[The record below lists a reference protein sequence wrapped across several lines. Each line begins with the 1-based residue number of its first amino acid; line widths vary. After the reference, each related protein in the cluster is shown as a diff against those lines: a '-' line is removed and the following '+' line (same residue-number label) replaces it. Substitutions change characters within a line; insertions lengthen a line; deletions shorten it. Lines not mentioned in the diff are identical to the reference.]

1 MTEWRT
7 AMSWRDELE
16 AIIGVVP
23 ADQLAD
29 LIGELARL
37 DVLARQRLARDNGA
51 APSSPPEKYLKARE
65 VAVMLEMSKQ
75 WVYAHQRE
83 LGGTR
88 LDGAVRFGER
98 AVRRYLA
105 ARKA

>member
-1 MTEWRT
+1 MR
-7 AMSWRDELE
+7 AIAE
-16 AIIGVVP
+16 AVP
-23 ADQLAD
+23 PDQVPD
-29 LIGELARL
+29 LVAELARL

-51 APSSPPEKYLKARE
+51 APPSLPEKYLKAQE
-65 VAVMLEMSKQ
+65 VAVMLEISKQ